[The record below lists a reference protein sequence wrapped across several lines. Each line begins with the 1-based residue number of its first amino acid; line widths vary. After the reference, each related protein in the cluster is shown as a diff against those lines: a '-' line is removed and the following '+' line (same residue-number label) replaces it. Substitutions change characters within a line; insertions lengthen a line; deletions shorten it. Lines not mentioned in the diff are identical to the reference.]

1 MSWRLHMVS
10 CHVSKV
16 EFRTLLSKVGKGVVI
31 VASSYARLRK
41 ENEARYSGQLFN
53 TYSTDVWDLE
63 KKASSS
69 LYLNELPIQNC
80 KFRHRVTVNC

>member
-41 ENEARYSGQLFN
+41 ESEARYSGQLFN
-53 TYSTDVWDLE
+53 IHSTDVWN
-63 KKASSS
+63 
-69 LYLNELPIQNC
+69 NENWPAVH
-80 KFRHRVTVNC
+80 FT